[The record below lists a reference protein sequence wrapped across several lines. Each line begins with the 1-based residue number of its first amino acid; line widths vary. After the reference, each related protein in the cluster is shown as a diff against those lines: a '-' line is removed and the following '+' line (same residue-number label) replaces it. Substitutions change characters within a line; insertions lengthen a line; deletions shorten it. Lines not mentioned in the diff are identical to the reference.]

1 MINTAINS
9 TFNTNEMTAPT
20 NRQTGMALVKTT
32 PAESIAYQ
40 VAHVLP
46 GRIRFKVPQL
56 IEDEEYQQKL
66 TAVAKADPA
75 VQSVEVNPISGSIAV
90 EYDSDRISDTELRSR
105 FTDWLQLALQAEL
118 PPEPINQTEEPEL
131 WQRLAAPS
139 VTLGLTGLASL
150 MGVSISPALLA
161 GTVAL
166 AAIPVAQRAIE
177 SLIDEQHLN
186 VDCLDFAAIL
196 ITTLQGN
203 FFNSAMMIGL
213 IELGE
218 AIRDMS
224 ARSSKQQAL
233 DLLGSLESKV
243 WVDRNGEKQEI
254 DIRDVQLGETVIVYP
269 GEQIPVDGKILRG
282 KASIDEQKLTGES
295 MPVLRTKGE
304 MVYASTLVR
313 EGRIYIEAERLSND
327 TKAGQLFQVM
337 QNAPI
342 YDTRI
347 GNYANEI
354 GDRLV
359 IPTFLMAGAMFAF
372 TRNPARAASILT
384 LDCATGIRVSVP
396 TTVLAALTYAARRG
410 ILIRS
415 GRALEKLAQVDA
427 VVFDKTGTLTQGEPM
442 VVSVDI
448 VNDKIS
454 PIELIELAATA
465 EQRLTHPVAEAVVR
479 YAQEHGARILPRGK
493 WNYHIG
499 QGVQAAIDDKT
510 ILVGSR
516 HFLEQSG
523 VDLQKLHKKY
533 RAVQENGH
541 SVIYVASNGKLQ
553 GAIAYRDPLRPESQ
567 SVIAALR
574 QTEGLDI
581 HLLTGDNKRTATAV
595 AHELG
600 IAAPYTYA
608 EAFPEQKVAVVRGLH
623 SEGKT
628 VAFVGDGI
636 NDSPALAYA
645 DVSVSLASGSD
656 VARETA
662 DVVLMENNLQG
673 LADAIAIARQA
684 MHLIDQNTKIVAAPN
699 LGAMLLATTIGIPP
713 IAATLVNNGSTIVA
727 GLNGLRPLMTNPEQL
742 DSLGEKLRQSAQ
754 ATEIIESN
762 DDAIVTS
769 T

>member
-1 MINTAINS
+1 MTNTAN
-9 TFNTNEMTAPT
+9 NTNGTLVVLDP
-20 NRQTGMALVKTT
+20 QSALV
-32 PAESIAYQ
+32 PPERLCSESIAYQ
-40 VAHVLP
+40 IAHSLP
-46 GRIRFKVPQL
+46 GRIRLKVPRL
-56 IEDEEYQQKL
+56 IEDEDYRQKL
-66 TAVAKADPA
+66 TALAKTDPA

-90 EYDSDRISDTELRSR
+90 EYDLQQVSDAELRSR
-105 FTDWLQLALQAEL
+105 LIDWLQTAPNADL
-118 PPEPINQTEEPEL
+118 PPQPIEQPE
-131 WQRLAAPS
+131 AAQPWATLTAPAF
-139 VTLGLTGLASL
+139 TLGLAGLASFF
-150 MGVSISPALLA
+150 GVPIPSALLA
-161 GTVAL
+161 GSVTIAAL
-166 AAIPVAQRAIE
+166 PIAQRAFD
-177 SLIDEQHLN
+177 SLINDQHLN

-218 AIRDMS
+218 AIRDLS

-254 DIRDVQLGETVIVYP
+254 NIRDVQLGETVIVYP

-282 KASIDEQKLTGES
+282 KALIDEQKLTGES
-295 MPVLRTKGE
+295 MPVLRKKGE
-304 MVYASTLVR
+304 TVYASTLVR
-313 EGRIYIEAERLSND
+313 EGRIYIQAERLSND

-359 IPTFLMAGAMFAF
+359 IPTFLMSGAIFAL
-372 TRNPARAASILT
+372 TLNPARAASILT

-415 GRALEKLAQVDA
+415 GRALEKLSQVDA

-442 VVSVDI
+442 VVSVDT

-454 PIELIELAATA
+454 PIELVALAATA

-499 QGVQAAIDDKT
+499 QGVQATIDDKT
-510 ILVGSR
+510 VLVGSR

-523 VDLQKLHKKY
+523 VDLRKLHKKY
-533 RAVQENGH
+533 RSIQENGH
-541 SVIYVASNGKLQ
+541 SVIYVASNGELQ
-553 GAIAYRDPLRPESQ
+553 GAIAYRDPLRPESH
-567 SVIAALR
+567 SVITTLR
-574 QTEGLDI
+574 QTEGLEI

-608 EAFPEQKVAVVRGLH
+608 EAFPEQKLAIVRSLH
-623 SEGKT
+623 NDGKT

-662 DVVLMENNLQG
+662 DVVLMDNNLQG
-673 LADAIAIARQA
+673 LSDAIAIARQA
-684 MHLIDQNTKIVAAPN
+684 MQLIDQNTKIVAIPN
-699 LGAMLLATTIGIPP
+699 LGAMLLAITTGIPP

-727 GLNGLRPLMTNPEQL
+727 GLNGLRPLMTRDEDL
-742 DSLGEKLRQSAQ
+742 AQ
-754 ATEIIESN
+754 FTESFGRSSEAENSN
-762 DDAIVTS
+762 DVMDTATQ
-769 T
+769 